1 MNIVNIGYFNWSV
14 AAYLD
19 IAPAAK
25 SNSCASAA
33 PNPIAHVV
41 KGMLGIAGCHT
52 DRHGIG
58 ATVEYTMTLGRALPT
73 RARGTMQWE
82 TYRI

>member
-41 KGMLGIAGCHT
+41 KGMLGDCGLPHRST
-52 DRHGIG
+52 WNRRDRR
-58 ATVEYTMTLGRALPT
+58 VY
-73 RARGTMQWE
+73 
-82 TYRI
+82 YRRR